1 MRIGIFG
8 GTMTTGTIDDV
19 VAEARQTAEDGFA
32 TYWAPQ
38 IFALDALTVL
48 AIVGRE
54 VPGIELGTAVVPT
67 YPRHPWVMA
76 QQALT
81 TQAATGGRLALGVGL
96 SHQIVVEGMW
106 GISFAKPVRHLRE
119 YLDILLPL
127 TRGEAVNING
137 STVSAH
143 GAITVPGATP
153 FPVLV
158 AALGP
163 QMLEL
168 TGRRAD
174 GTITW
179 CVGTKTL
186 EGYTVPTLTAAAER
200 AGRAVPRVVAALPVA
215 VTADREGAHERA
227 AKVFE
232 IYGQLP
238 SYRAMLDR
246 EGAAGPAD
254 IAIMGREGEVADRI
268 SALANIGV
276 TDFVAMEAGGDTDEA
291 AATREL
297 LRRLTPVLA

>member
-1 MRIGIFG
+1 MRIGTFG

-19 VAEARQTAEDGFA
+19 VADARQAAEDGFA

-67 YPRHPWVMA
+67 YPRHPWVLA

-81 TQAATGGRLALGVGL
+81 VQAATDGRLALGIGL

-119 YLDILLPL
+119 YLDVLLPL
-127 TRGEAVNING
+127 SRGEAVSYNG
-137 STVSAH
+137 TTVSAH
-143 GAITVPGATP
+143 GALTVPRATP
-153 FPVLV
+153 FPILV

-168 TGRRAD
+168 TGRMAD

-186 EGYTVPTLTAAAER
+186 ESYTVPTLTAAAER
-200 AGRAVPRVVAALPVA
+200 AGRAVPRVVAALPVG
-215 VTADREGAHERA
+215 VTADRDRARERA
-227 AKVFE
+227 ARVFE

-246 EGAAGPAD
+246 EGASGPAD
-254 IAIMGREGEVADRI
+254 IAIMGSEGEVTDRI
-268 SALANIGV
+268 SALPDIGV
-276 TDFVAMEAGGDTDEA
+276 TDFVAAEIGGDPDEA
-291 AATREL
+291 EATREL
-297 LRRLTPVLA
+297 LRRLTPALA

>member
-1 MRIGIFG
+1 MRIGTFG

-19 VAEARQTAEDGFA
+19 VADARQAAEDGFA

-67 YPRHPWVMA
+67 YPRHPWVLA

-81 TQAATGGRLALGVGL
+81 VQAATDGRLALGIGL

-119 YLDILLPL
+119 YLDVLLPL
-127 TRGEAVNING
+127 SRGEAVSYNG
-137 STVSAH
+137 TTVSAH
-143 GAITVPGATP
+143 GALTVPRATP
-153 FPVLV
+153 FPILV

-168 TGRRAD
+168 TGRMAD

-186 EGYTVPTLTAAAER
+186 ESYTVPTLRAAAER
-200 AGRAVPRVVAALPVA
+200 AGRAVPRVVAALPVG
-215 VTADREGAHERA
+215 VTADRDRARERA
-227 AKVFE
+227 ARVFE

-246 EGAAGPAD
+246 EGASGPAD
-254 IAIMGREGEVADRI
+254 IAIMGSEGEVTDRI
-268 SALANIGV
+268 SALPDIGV
-276 TDFVAMEAGGDTDEA
+276 TDFVAAEIGGDPDEA
-291 AATREL
+291 EATREL
-297 LRRLTPVLA
+297 LRRLTPALA

>member
-19 VAEARQTAEDGFA
+19 VADARRAADDGFA

-67 YPRHPWVMA
+67 YPRHPWVLA

-81 TQAATGGRLALGVGL
+81 TQAAAGGRLALGVGL

-106 GISFAKPVRHLRE
+106 GISFAKPLRHLRE
-119 YLDILLPL
+119 YLEILLPL
-127 TRGEAVNING
+127 TRGEAVDINA

-143 GAITVPGATP
+143 GALTVPGATP

-168 TGRRAD
+168 TGRIAD

-179 CVGTKTL
+179 CVGAKTL
-186 EGYTVPTLTAAAER
+186 ESYTVPTLTAAAER

-215 VTADREGAHERA
+215 VTANVSRFHERA
-227 AKVFE
+227 NETFQ

-246 EGAAGPAD
+246 EGATGPAD
-254 IAIMGREGEVADRI
+254 IALAGSETEVSDGI
-268 SALANIGV
+268 SSLMDIGV
-276 TDFVAMEAGGDTDEA
+276 TDFVAVEAGGDREEA
-291 AATREL
+291 AVTRDL
-297 LRRLTPVLA
+297 LRRLAPALA